1 MKSFSVTDIGQKR
14 TVNQDYVFC
23 CEQEIGRLPNLFI
36 VADGMGG
43 HNAGDYASKY
53 SVEAVIEYIKN
64 CNETTSISILDHAIQ
79 YANNIIRKKA
89 EEDSALKGMGTTF
102 VAATVFDRRMI
113 VANIGDS
120 RLYVIG
126 DEITQ
131 ITRDH
136 SLVEMMVENGEIHPE
151 EARFHP
157 NKNIVTRAI
166 GGIDDIALADF
177 FEIDL
182 LEGDIVLL
190 CSDGL
195 SNMLEDKD
203 IFQIVK
209 QYEPNLEE
217 VAKVLVEKAN
227 EQGGKDNI
235 AIVLMNV

>member
-1 MKSFSVTDIGQKR
+1 MKSFSVTDIGRKR

-23 CEQEIGRLPNLFI
+23 CEHEIGRLPNLFI

-53 SVEAVIEYIKN
+53 SVEAVIDYIQN
-64 CNETTSISILDHAIQ
+64 CEETTSISILNNAIQ
-79 YANNIIRKKA
+79 HANSLIRKKA
-89 EEDSALKGMGTTF
+89 EEDSSLEGMGTTF
-102 VAATVFDRRMI
+102 VSATVFDHRMI

-126 DEITQ
+126 DSITQ

-136 SLVEMMVENGEIHPE
+136 SLVEMMVENGEINPE
-151 EARFHP
+151 EARIHP

-166 GGIDDIALADF
+166 GGTDDNALADF

-182 LEGDIVLL
+182 HEGDIVLL

-209 QYEPNLEE
+209 QYDSNLEKAAME
-217 VAKVLVEKAN
+217 LVDKAN

-235 AIVLMNV
+235 AIILMNV

>member
-1 MKSFSVTDIGQKR
+1 MKSFSVTDIGRKR

-53 SVEAVIEYIKN
+53 SVEVVIDYIKS
-64 CNETTSISILDHAIQ
+64 CNEATTISILDHAIQ
-79 YANNIIRKKA
+79 HANKFIRKKS
-89 EEDSALKGMGTTF
+89 EEDSTLFGMGTTF
-102 VAATVFDRRMI
+102 VAATISDNRMI

-136 SLVEMMVENGEIHPE
+136 SLVEIMVENGEINPE
-151 EARFHP
+151 EARTHP

-166 GGIDDIALADF
+166 GGIEDNALVDF

-182 LEGDIVLL
+182 HEGNIVLL

-209 QYEPNLEE
+209 QYEASLED
-217 VAKVLVEKAN
+217 AGRALVEKAN
-227 EQGGKDNI
+227 DQGGKDNI
-235 AIVLMNV
+235 AIILMKV

>member
-1 MKSFSVTDIGQKR
+1 MKSFSVTDIGRKR
-14 TVNQDYVFC
+14 SVNQDYVFV
-23 CEQEIGRLPNLFI
+23 CEHEIGRLPNLFI

-43 HNAGDYASKY
+43 HNAGDFASKY
-53 SVEAVIEYIKN
+53 SVEAAIEYIKN
-64 CNETTSISILDHAIQ
+64 CEETTSISILDHAIQ
-79 YANNIIRKKA
+79 HANKLIRKKA
-89 EEDSALKGMGTTF
+89 EEDSSLEGMGTTF
-102 VAATVFDRRMI
+102 VAATVKDYRMI

-120 RLYVIG
+120 RLYVINN
-126 DEITQ
+126 EITQ

-136 SLVEMMVENGEIHPE
+136 SLVEMMVENGELNSE

-166 GGIDDIALADF
+166 GGIDDNALADF

-182 LEGDIVLL
+182 NEGDIVLL

-195 SNMLEDKD
+195 SNMLDDKD

-209 QYEPNLEE
+209 QYESNLEE
-217 VAKVLVEKAN
+217 AGKMLVSKAN

-235 AIVLMNV
+235 AIILVNV

>member
-1 MKSFSVTDIGQKR
+1 MKSFSVTDIGRKR

-53 SVEAVIEYIKN
+53 SVEAVIDYIQN
-64 CNETTSISILDHAIQ
+64 CEETTSISILNNAIQ
-79 YANNIIRKKA
+79 HANSLIRKKA
-89 EEDSALKGMGTTF
+89 EEDSSLEGMGTTF
-102 VAATVFDRRMI
+102 VSATVFDHRMI

-126 DEITQ
+126 DSITQ

-136 SLVEMMVENGEIHPE
+136 SLVEMMVENGEINPE
-151 EARFHP
+151 EARIHP

-166 GGIDDIALADF
+166 GGTDDNALADF

-182 LEGDIVLL
+182 HEGDIVLL

-209 QYEPNLEE
+209 QYDSNLEKAAME
-217 VAKVLVEKAN
+217 LVDKAN

-235 AIVLMNV
+235 AIILMNV

>member
-14 TVNQDYVFC
+14 SVNQDYVFC

-43 HNAGDYASKY
+43 HNAGDYASKC
-53 SVEAVIEYIKN
+53 SVEAVTQYIRD
-64 CNETTSISILDHAIQ
+64 CDETTIISMLDHAIQ
-79 YANNIIRKKA
+79 HANKLIRKKA
-89 EEDSALKGMGTTF
+89 EEDSALEGMGTTF
-102 VAATVFDRRMI
+102 VAATVFDHRMI

-126 DEITQ
+126 NEITQ

-136 SLVEMMVENGEIHPE
+136 SLVEMMVQNGELNPE

-166 GGIDDIALADF
+166 GGIDDTALADF

-182 LEGDIVLL
+182 HIGDIVLL

-195 SNMLEDKD
+195 SNMLDDKD

-209 QYEPNLEE
+209 QYEPDLE
-217 VAKVLVEKAN
+217 AAATALVNKAN

-235 AIVLMNV
+235 AIILMNV

>member
-1 MKSFSVTDIGQKR
+1 MKSFSVTDIGRKR
-14 TVNQDYVFC
+14 SINQDYVFC
-23 CEQEIGRLPNLFI
+23 SEHAIGRLPNLFI

-53 SVEAVIEYIKN
+53 SVEVVIDYIKN
-64 CNETTSISILDHAIQ
+64 CNETTSISMLDNAIQ
-79 YANNIIRKKA
+79 HANNLIRKKA
-89 EEDSALKGMGTTF
+89 EEDSSLEGMGTTF
-102 VAATVFDRRMI
+102 VAATISDYRMI

-126 DEITQ
+126 DDIRQVTK
-131 ITRDH
+131 DH
-136 SLVEMMVENGEIHPE
+136 SLVELMVENGELNPE
-151 EARFHP
+151 EARVHP

-166 GGIDDIALADF
+166 GGADDEALVDF

-182 LEGDIVLL
+182 KEGNIVLL

-209 QYEPNLEE
+209 QYETRLED
-217 VAKVLVEKAN
+217 AGRALVDKAN

-235 AIVLMNV
+235 AIILMSV